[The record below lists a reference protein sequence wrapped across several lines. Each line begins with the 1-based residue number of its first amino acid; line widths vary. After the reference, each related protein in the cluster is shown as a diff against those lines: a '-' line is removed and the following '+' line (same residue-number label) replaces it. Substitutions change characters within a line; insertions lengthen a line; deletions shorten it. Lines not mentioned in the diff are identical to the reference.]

1 MVTSSAIYI
10 VINVQGIG
18 YQYTTRYGS
27 VMKTVSRDKQKHI
40 AIEYIVGN
48 MSFLR
53 NETKFTHEHKQL
65 DVNYTSE
72 HIPSF
77 KKDKLRNLHD
87 EYTPPDNMPSLETKT
102 KTKTQILVWN
112 FFHTRT
118 LLDRNHPKSL
128 VHECTN
134 CTCYFTFDKS
144 ALRSSLGVLFDIRSN
159 TMIKTNGKV
168 NIPRYRMP
176 DQYWIIYNNEAMFQN
191 ESFYDVIP
199 GNVYN
204 LTATYRH
211 NSDIHLPYGECQR
224 RSRGNFTLP
233 VGFPAAKTGF
243 VIWHVSHCTDRGG
256 RMSYVQQLL
265 KHITVEIVGLCGNKT
280 LENDVRPRIGET
292 LSTVAEDNIN
302 QYKFYLAFENTYCK
316 EYMTEKVF
324 KILQDHIYTVPVV
337 RGSGPYEGVLPP
349 GSYINADDF
358 ESAEHLAEYLTKLD
372 NNDTLYLEYFKSRR
386 DYQCVN
392 HCTINNPFLCRIC
405 DSLTQ
410 LSSEHVERSVN
421 RTDMMNLFHPKQNC
435 VSF

>member
-1 MVTSSAIYI
+1 MCIILHQHGDIYVTYS
-10 VINVQGIG
+10 
-18 YQYTTRYGS
+18 YGS
-27 VMKTVSRDKQKHI
+27 LSLVKIQRNVSTDLSKKHI
-40 AIEYIVGN
+40 NILIWN
-48 MSFLR
+48 NF
-53 NETKFTHEHKQL
+53 H
-65 DVNYTSE
+65 
-72 HIPSF
+72 
-77 KKDKLRNLHD
+77 
-87 EYTPPDNMPSLETKT
+87 TKT
-102 KTKTQILVWN
+102 ILRREN
-112 FFHTRT
+112 PAT
-118 LLDRNHPKSL
+118 L
-128 VHECTN
+128 VHECKKCICN
-134 CTCYFTFDKS
+134 FTFEKS
-144 ALRSSLGVLFDIRSN
+144 ALKSSLGVLFDIRFYGMISKNGTVKIPPRHRSN
-159 TMIKTNGKV
+159 
-168 NIPRYRMP
+168 
-176 DQYWIIYNNEAMFQN
+176 QYWIIYNNEAMFKD
-191 ESFYDVIP
+191 ESFYNALP

-265 KHITVEIVGLCGNKT
+265 KHITVDIVGRCGNIT
-280 LENDVRPRIGET
+280 LENDTRPRIGET
-292 LSTVAEDNIN
+292 LAKVAEDNIN
-302 QYKFYLAFENTYCK
+302 QYKFYLSFENTYCK

-421 RTDMMNLFHPKQNC
+421 QTEMMNLFHPKQNC
-435 VSF
+435 IMY